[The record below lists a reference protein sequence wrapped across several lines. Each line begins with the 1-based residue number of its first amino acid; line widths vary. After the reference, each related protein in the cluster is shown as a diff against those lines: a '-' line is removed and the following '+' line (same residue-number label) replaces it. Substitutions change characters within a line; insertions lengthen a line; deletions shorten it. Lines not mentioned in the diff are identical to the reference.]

1 MDWGWD
7 ILSVIEKLE
16 EIIALS
22 VDGEIPSH
30 IGSWATHATD
40 IFKRFSEMIESDE
53 NGGSKYQ
60 WRTLR
65 RIEHIADKWLL

>member
-1 MDWGWD
+1 MT
-7 ILSVIEKLE
+7 VIEKLE

-22 VDGEIPSH
+22 VDGKLPSH
-30 IGSWATHATD
+30 VGSWAVHATD

-53 NGGSKYQ
+53 NGGSKNQ
-60 WRTLR
+60 WRTLG